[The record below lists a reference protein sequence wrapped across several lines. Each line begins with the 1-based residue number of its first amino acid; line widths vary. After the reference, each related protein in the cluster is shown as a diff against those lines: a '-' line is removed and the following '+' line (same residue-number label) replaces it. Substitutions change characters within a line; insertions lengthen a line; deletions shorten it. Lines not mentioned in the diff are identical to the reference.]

1 MKIKSFNVVLTL
13 AAFSAVFFLLP
24 ADKDTSNAVENKP
37 QTESSQRN
45 VTHKTNQSQALRGHF
60 LHSA

>member
-13 AAFSAVFFLLP
+13 AAISAVFFFLP
-24 ADKDTSNAVENKP
+24 ADKETSNTVENKP
-37 QTESSQRN
+37 QTESSQHN
-45 VTHKTNQSQALRGHF
+45 VTHKTTKSQALRGHF